1 VESSEKWSFI
11 MARITD
17 ANLAFVGQEPKFSVE
32 LSSIDMIKT
41 LSWYSQN
48 KDTKDAVKWATEY
61 FKKKQKL
68 DVSSVI
74 KTYPSTFGFICRIVL
89 NGGQL
94 CMKDQLWFDGMISQI
109 KDKLNE
115 PVIVVEDKP
124 KAVVINIQERIR
136 AKADDC
142 IAELEGQVD
151 DLISS
156 GFSANSQPYAVFHT
170 MGIKDA
176 QTKFI
181 TEWAKSKRIEFDEVM
196 NTDDKELKDAYSN
209 FTKPQLK
216 KMVAYFDQVILD
228 CQKVSGQSIKSRK
241 PRKRKAKSPEQ
252 LTAKINFMPEFKE
265 LSLTSVKPTDIIG
278 CMVLWVYN
286 TKTRKLGVYHAED
299 AGGLSVK
306 GSSILNFVESKSIQK
321 KLRKP
326 EQMLPDVL
334 SGGKVFLRN
343 VMEGIR
349 AVESKLTGRINGDTI
364 LLKVVK

>member
-1 VESSEKWSFI
+1 

-17 ANLAFVGQEPKFSVE
+17 ANLAFAGHEPKFSVE
-32 LSSIDMIKT
+32 LSPIDVIKT

-48 KDTKDAVKWATEY
+48 KDTKDAVKWAAEY
-61 FKKKQKL
+61 FKKKFKL

-74 KTYPSTFGFICRIVL
+74 KEFPSTFGFVCRIVL

-94 CMKDQLWFDGMISQI
+94 CIKDQVWFDDMVN
-109 KDKLNE
+109 KVKHRLNE
-115 PVIVVEDKP
+115 PVVVEDKP
-124 KAVVINIQERIR
+124 KAIVINIQERIR
-136 AKADDC
+136 AKADDA

-151 DLISS
+151 ELIAS

-170 MGIKDA
+170 LNVKDA
-176 QTKFI
+176 QTKYI
-181 TEWAKSKRIEFDEVM
+181 VEWAKGKRIEFDEVM
-196 NTDDKELKDAYSN
+196 NTDDKELKEAYSN

-228 CQKVSGQSIKSRK
+228 CQKVSGESTKSRK

-252 LTAKINFMPEFKE
+252 LTAKMKFMPEFKE
-265 LSLTSVKPTDIIG
+265 LKLTSIKPVDIIG
-278 CMVLWVYN
+278 AMSLWVYN

-306 GSSILNFVESKSIQK
+306 GSSILNFVESKSVQK

-326 EQMLPDVL
+326 EQMVPEVL
-334 SGGKVFLRN
+334 NGGKVFLRN
-343 VMEGIR
+343 VMESIR
-349 AVESKLTGRINGDTI
+349 AVDSKLTGRINADTI
-364 LLKVVK
+364 LLKVTK

>member
-1 VESSEKWSFI
+1 

-17 ANLAFVGQEPKFSVE
+17 ANLAFAGSEPKFAVE
-32 LSSIDMIKT
+32 LSPIDMIKT

-74 KTYPSTFGFICRIVL
+74 KKYPSTFGFICRIVL

-94 CMKDQLWFDGMISQI
+94 GIKDQVWFDDMVKKVKSQ
-109 KDKLNE
+109 LSE
-115 PVIVVEDKP
+115 PVIVEDKP
-124 KAVVINIQERIR
+124 KAVVINIQDRIR

-142 IAELEGQVD
+142 IAELDGQID
-151 DLISS
+151 DLIAS

-170 MGIKDA
+170 LGIKDA
-176 QTKFI
+176 QTKYI
-181 TEWAKSKRIEFDEVM
+181 VEWAKSKRVEFDEVL
-196 NTDDKELKDAYSN
+196 NTDDKELKEAYSN

-216 KMVAYFDQVILD
+216 KMIAYFDQVILD
-228 CQKVSGQSIKSRK
+228 CQKVSGESTKSRK

-252 LTAKINFMPEFKE
+252 LTAKMKFMPEFKE
-265 LSLTSVKPTDIIG
+265 LKLTSVKPTDIVG
-278 CMVLWVYN
+278 SMSLWVYN

-306 GSSILNFVESKSIQK
+306 GSTILNFTESKSVQK

-326 EQMLPDVL
+326 EQMLPEVL
-334 SGGKVFLRN
+334 NGGKVFLRN
-343 VMEGIR
+343 VMDSIR
-349 AVESKLTGRINGDTI
+349 AVDGKLTGRVNADTI
-364 LLKVVK
+364 LLKVTK

>member
-1 VESSEKWSFI
+1 

-17 ANLAFVGQEPKFSVE
+17 ANLAFAGSEPKFAIE
-32 LSSIDMIKT
+32 LSPIDMIKT

-74 KTYPSTFGFICRIVL
+74 KKYPSTFGFICRIVL

-94 CMKDQLWFDGMISQI
+94 GIKDQVWFDDMVKKVKSQ
-109 KDKLNE
+109 LSE
-115 PVIVVEDKP
+115 PVIVEDKP
-124 KAVVINIQERIR
+124 KAVVINIQDRIR

-142 IAELEGQVD
+142 IAELDGQID
-151 DLISS
+151 DLIAS

-170 MGIKDA
+170 LGIKDA
-176 QTKFI
+176 QTKYI
-181 TEWAKSKRIEFDEVM
+181 VEWAKSKRVEFDEVL
-196 NTDDKELKDAYSN
+196 NTDDKELKEAYSN

-216 KMVAYFDQVILD
+216 KMIAYFDQVILD
-228 CQKVSGQSIKSRK
+228 CQKVSGESTKSRK

-252 LTAKINFMPEFKE
+252 LTAKMKFMPEFKE
-265 LSLTSVKPTDIIG
+265 LKLTSVKPTDIVG
-278 CMVLWVYN
+278 SMSLWVYN

-306 GSSILNFVESKSIQK
+306 GSTILNFTESKSVQK

-326 EQMLPDVL
+326 EQMLPEVL
-334 SGGKVFLRN
+334 NGGKVFLRN
-343 VMEGIR
+343 VMDSIR
-349 AVESKLTGRINGDTI
+349 AVDGKLTGRVNADTI
-364 LLKVVK
+364 LLKVTK

>member
-1 VESSEKWSFI
+1 

-17 ANLAFVGQEPKFSVE
+17 ANLAFAGSEPKFSIE

-68 DVSSVI
+68 DVTSVI
-74 KTYPSTFGFICRIVL
+74 KGYPSTFGFVCRIVL

-94 CMKDQLWFDGMISQI
+94 GIKDQVWFDDMVKKI
-109 KDKLNE
+109 KAQLNE
-115 PVIVVEDKP
+115 PIVVDEKP
-124 KAVVINIQERIR
+124 KAVVINIQDRIR

-170 MGIKDA
+170 LQIKDA
-176 QTKFI
+176 QTKYI
-181 TEWAKSKRIEFDEVM
+181 VEWAKSKRVEFDEVL
-196 NTDDKELKDAYSN
+196 NTDDKELKDAYCN

-216 KMVAYFDQVILD
+216 KMIAYFDQVILD
-228 CQKVSGQSIKSRK
+228 CQRVSGQSVKSRK
-241 PRKRKAKSPEQ
+241 PRKRKTKSPEQ
-252 LTAKINFMPEFKE
+252 LTAKMKFMPEFKE
-265 LSLTSVKPTDIIG
+265 LKLTSVNPTDIIG
-278 CMVLWVYN
+278 VMSLWVYN
-286 TKTRKLGVYHAED
+286 VKTRKLGVYHADD

-306 GSSILNFVESKSIQK
+306 GSTILNFNESKSVQK

-326 EQMLPDVL
+326 EQILPEVL
-334 SGGKVFLRN
+334 NGGKVFLRN
-343 VMEGIR
+343 VMDSIR
-349 AVESKLTGRINGDTI
+349 AVDSKLTGRVNNDTI
-364 LLKVVK
+364 LLKVTK